1 MPSPYKTVIH
11 NLFKKLVLAFLV
23 FAWPLNAWSLVP
35 SAEELLTGVTAKR
48 VSLDS
53 LEAVYEF
60 TPPKASNSLI
70 SSLAQGET
78 IVTSRPADQIMV
90 RETVFFRAPDRI
102 RLNLSWP
109 DREEVFL
116 AAGLHTLALTGDQ
129 AVDAPWPQPFLLFRL
144 LIESEATRLR
154 DLLLAFDF
162 NLNKVSLGRDGQR
175 IVFVLGAGSGDQTPS
190 QAWFDRQNLRLTRLI
205 LAAKPGQAKYD
216 VTLADYRLYEQQ
228 VDWPRLLVTK
238 FGPGPGVELRL
249 KSLSINPQVEEKHF
263 DLEEIKQTVAPAPGP
278 SRTLA
283 NDPDLKKIRKMMEWF
298 RKKLE

>member
-1 MPSPYKTVIH
+1 LPSPYKTVTH
-11 NLFKKLVLAFLV
+11 NLFKRLILAFLV

-60 TPPKASNSLI
+60 TARKVSNPPI
-70 SSLAQGET
+70 SSLAQRET
-78 IVTSRPADQIMV
+78 IAASSPANQIMV
-90 RETVFFRAPDRI
+90 REAVFFRAPDRI

-116 AAGLHTLALTGDQ
+116 AANLHTLALAGDQ
-129 AVDAPWPQPFLLFRL
+129 AIDAPWPQPFLLFRL
-144 LIESEATRLR
+144 LTESEATRLR

-162 NLNKVSLGRDGQR
+162 SLNKVSLGRDGQR
-175 IVFVLGAGSGDQTPS
+175 IVFVLGAGSGDQTLS
-190 QAWFDRQNLRLTRLI
+190 QVWFDRRNLRLTRLI
-205 LAAKPGQAKYD
+205 LASKPGQAGYD
-216 VTLADYRLYEQQ
+216 VRLADYRLYEQQ
-228 VDWPRLLVTK
+228 VDWPRLLVTR
-238 FGPGPGVELRL
+238 FERGPGVELRL
-249 KSLSINPQVEEKHF
+249 KSLSINPRVEEKHF
-263 DLEEIKQTVAPAPGP
+263 DLEEIKQTVAPAPDP
-278 SRTLA
+278 SRSLA